1 MPVLKHATAITE
13 VQLSPGIPP
22 SQALLLSDTPWVA
35 RGYVADWQLVK
46 AAASGAGNALAYI
59 AGFYQ
64 GRPVNAFLAEPE
76 FDGRFFYNDDLTG
89 FNFIQVNT
97 QLTQVFEKLLAFSTS
112 SEKNPALYVGSTQ
125 TSAWLPGFNEAHP
138 LPCDLPEPM
147 TSLWVGNESRVAAH
161 FDFPRNIACCVL
173 GKRRFT
179 VFPPEQ
185 VENLYV
191 GPWDL
196 TPAGQPISM
205 VDFHNIDYTQFP
217 KFREAED
224 HAQTTTLEP
233 GDVIYLPNMWWHQV
247 ESLSPINGL
256 VNFWWQETPGVF
268 GSPTEALKHAFLS
281 IRSLP
286 LHQRKALKA
295 MFDHYVFAE
304 TTAHLEHL
312 PEASWGRLGGISD
325 TLARQLRAELTNSLK
340 R

>member
-1 MPVLKHATAITE
+1 MAFLKGAAPIRE
-13 VQLSPGIPP
+13 VNLAPGTPP
-22 SQALLLSDTPWVA
+22 SDDLLTADTPWVA
-35 RGYVADWQLVK
+35 RGYLADWPLVQR
-46 AAASGAGNALAYI
+46 SLQGADVALAFLTE
-59 AGFYQ
+59 FYQ

-76 FDGRFFYNDDLTG
+76 SEGRFFYNDDLTG
-89 FNFIQVNT
+89 FNFVQVST
-97 QLTQVFEKLLAFSTS
+97 QLTQVFEKLIAFSRNAQN
-112 SEKNPALYVGSTQ
+112 NPSLYVGSTQ

-138 LPCDLPEPM
+138 LPFTLPNPM
-147 TSLWVGNESRVAAH
+147 TSLWIGNESRIAAH

-173 GKRRFT
+173 GERRFT

-196 TPAGQPISM
+196 TPAGQPVSM
-205 VDFHNIDYTQFP
+205 VDFHQIDYEAFP
-217 KFREAED
+217 KFKT
-224 HAQTTTLEP
+224 AQDTAQVVTLQP

-256 VNFWWQETPGVF
+256 VNFWWQETPGVY

-304 TTAHLEHL
+304 TTEHLEHL
-312 PEASWGRLGGISD
+312 PEASWGRLGEVTD
-325 TLARQLRAELTNSLK
+325 ALARQLRAELTNSLK

>member
-1 MPVLKHATAITE
+1 MPVLEHAAAITE
-13 VQLSPGIPP
+13 VQLAPGTAPP
-22 SQALLLSDTPWVA
+22 EALLLSDEPWVA
-35 RGYVADWQLVK
+35 RGYVADWPVVK
-46 AAASGAGNALAYI
+46 ATERGVSNALSYL

-64 GRPVNAFLAEPE
+64 GRPVSAFLAEP
-76 FDGRFFYNDDLTG
+76 DAKGRFFYNDDVTG
-89 FNFIQVNT
+89 FNFVQVNT
-97 QLTQVFEKLLAFSTS
+97 QLTQVFEKLLAFA
-112 SEKNPALYVGSTQ
+112 ENNEENPALYVGSTQ
-125 TSAWLPGFNEAHP
+125 TSAWLPGFNETHP
-138 LPCDLPEPM
+138 LPCELSNPM

-173 GKRRFT
+173 GERRFT
-179 VFPPEQ
+179 VFPPNQ

-205 VDFHNIDYTQFP
+205 VDFHDIDYHAFP
-217 KFREAED
+217 KFREAQN
-224 HAQTTTLEP
+224 HALTATLRP

-256 VNFWWQETPGVF
+256 VNFWWQETPGVY

-286 LHQRKALKA
+286 LHQRQALKV
-295 MFDHYVFAE
+295 MFDHYVFAD
-304 TTAHLEHL
+304 TTEHLAHL
-312 PEASWGRLGGISD
+312 PEASWGRLGGVTD
-325 TLARQLRAELTNSLK
+325 ALARQLRAELTNSLK

>member
-1 MPVLKHATAITE
+1 MPVLEHAAAITE
-13 VQLSPGIPP
+13 VQLAPGTAPP
-22 SQALLLSDTPWVA
+22 EALLLSDKPWIA
-35 RGYVADWQLVK
+35 RGYVADWPVVK
-46 AAASGAGNALAYI
+46 ATEHGVSNALSYL

-64 GRPVNAFLAEPE
+64 GRPVNAFLAEP
-76 FDGRFFYNDDLTG
+76 DAKGRFFYNDDVTG
-89 FNFIQVNT
+89 FNFVQVNT
-97 QLTQVFEKLLAFSTS
+97 QLTQVFEKLLVFA
-112 SEKNPALYVGSTQ
+112 ENNEENPALYVGSTQ

-138 LPCDLPEPM
+138 LPCDLSNPM
-147 TSLWVGNESRVAAH
+147 TSLWVGNQSRVAAH

-173 GKRRFT
+173 GERRFT
-179 VFPPEQ
+179 VFPPNQ

-205 VDFHNIDYTQFP
+205 VDFHNVDYQAFP
-217 KFREAED
+217 KFREAQN
-224 HAQTTTLEP
+224 HALTATLLP

-256 VNFWWQETPGVF
+256 VNFWWQETPGVY

-286 LHQRKALKA
+286 LHQRQALKV
-295 MFDHYVFAE
+295 MFDHYVFADNTE
-304 TTAHLEHL
+304 HLEHL
-312 PEASWGRLGGISD
+312 PEASWGRLGGVTD
-325 TLARQLRAELTNSLK
+325 ALARQLRAELTNSLK

>member
-1 MPVLKHATAITE
+1 MAFLKGAAPIRE
-13 VQLSPGIPP
+13 VNLAPGTPP
-22 SQALLLSDTPWVA
+22 SDDLLIADTPWVA
-35 RGYVADWQLVK
+35 RGYLADWPLVQR
-46 AAASGAGNALAYI
+46 SLQGSDVAL
-59 AGFYQ
+59 GFLTEFYQ

-76 FDGRFFYNDDLTG
+76 SEGRFFYNDDLTG
-89 FNFIQVNT
+89 FNFVQVST
-97 QLTQVFEKLLAFSTS
+97 QLTQVFEKLIAFSRNAQN
-112 SEKNPALYVGSTQ
+112 NPSLYVGSTQ

-138 LPCDLPEPM
+138 LPFTLPNPM
-147 TSLWVGNESRVAAH
+147 TSLWISNESRIAAH

-173 GKRRFT
+173 GERRFT

-196 TPAGQPISM
+196 TPAGQPVSM
-205 VDFHNIDYTQFP
+205 VDFHQIDYEAFP
-217 KFREAED
+217 KFKT
-224 HAQTTTLEP
+224 AQDTAQVATLQP

-256 VNFWWQETPGVF
+256 VNFWWQETPGVY

-286 LHQRKALKA
+286 LHQRNALKA

-304 TTAHLEHL
+304 TTEHLEHL
-312 PEASWGRLGGISD
+312 PEASWGRLGEVTD
-325 TLARQLRAELTNSLK
+325 ALARQLRAELTNSLK